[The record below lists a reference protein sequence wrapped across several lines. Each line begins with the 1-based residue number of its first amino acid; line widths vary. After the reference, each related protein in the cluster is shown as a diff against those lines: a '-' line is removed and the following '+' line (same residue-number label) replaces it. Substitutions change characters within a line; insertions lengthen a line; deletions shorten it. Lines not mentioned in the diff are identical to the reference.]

1 METVGHK
8 AGRNISMEA
17 VSHKAGRNISIASL
31 IVIFL
36 ILLFFAIP
44 VCSLAICDK
53 VTSWPKMPVSFIYN
67 VFSK

>member
-1 METVGHK
+1 
-8 AGRNISMEA
+8 MEA
-17 VSHKAGRNISIASL
+17 VSHKVGRNISITSL